1 MKINPS
7 LKEYIESNIFPEY
20 QKNDAGHNLSHIQYV
35 INRSLNFA
43 KELEN
48 INYDM
53 VYTVAS
59 YHDIGH
65 HINPKKHEIISADL
79 LFQDEVLKNFFSDEQ
94 LLIMKE
100 AVADHRASSNSDPRN
115 IYGKIVSSADRN
127 TSVDVSLQRTYQY
140 RLKNSPSLPLDLII
154 SEARSHLLS
163 KFGENG
169 YARTKMYFH
178 DLEYLRYLE
187 DITNLC
193 QYEKAFTKRF
203 LEVNHIEPLE
213 NQ

>member
-7 LKEYIESNIFPEY
+7 LKKYIESNIFPEY

-35 INRSLNFA
+35 ITRSLNFT

-65 HINPKKHEIISADL
+65 HINPKKHEIISADI
-79 LFQDEVLKNFFSDEQ
+79 LFQDEE
-94 LLIMKE
+94 
-100 AVADHRASSNSDPRN
+100 
-115 IYGKIVSSADRN
+115 
-127 TSVDVSLQRTYQY
+127 
-140 RLKNSPSLPLDLII
+140 
-154 SEARSHLLS
+154 
-163 KFGENG
+163 
-169 YARTKMYFH
+169 
-178 DLEYLRYLE
+178 
-187 DITNLC
+187 
-193 QYEKAFTKRF
+193 AFTKRF
-203 LEVNHIEPLE
+203 LSINHIEPFE

>member
-65 HINPKKHEIISADL
+65 HINPKKHEMISADI
-79 LFQDEVLKNFFSDEQ
+79 LFQDEALKDFFSKEQ

-154 SEARSHLLS
+154 PEARNHLLN

-169 YARTKMYFH
+169 YARTKMYFQ

-193 QYEKAFTKRF
+193 QDEKAFTKRF
-203 LEVNHIEPLE
+203 LEVNHIILE
-213 NQ
+213 V